1 MTTMLIIGP
10 PGSGK
15 GTQAE
20 QLAKKLGIVPISTGE
35 IFRTNIKD
43 RTELGLEAKRH
54 VNSGNF
60 VPNSITNAMV
70 MERLSREDVQ
80 EGFLLDGYPRTLDQ
94 ADRLDTFLAGTDR
107 ELDLAVELQVGA
119 EELMQRLTERGKQ
132 SERSDDNESVIRHR
146 IRLYDEQT
154 RSIVSAYAARK
165 ILVQVNGLGD
175 PQKVTGRVLRAIGNL
190 PSVPRETGA
199 GQY

>member
-1 MTTMLIIGP
+1 MLIIGP